1 MVASVTVESIKTKDD
16 SLPSSTTVHSSSH
29 GSHVLPASKSLLVD
43 PGNHPD
49 DHFKSKMSPLRFHIR
64 KYLTQFTNHQ
74 SIYLSRW
81 QNKSST
87 KFRDLYFLYT
97 ALLGSHTFYVLF
109 LPMPVWFGYFE
120 TTRDLVYLLGYSIY
134 LSGFLKDYW
143 CLPRPQSPPVERV
156 SLSPYTTEEYGAPSS
171 HSANATAVT
180 LYFLVHLYQTDNSTI
195 SMMAKCGFTL
205 LILFY
210 YATLV
215 LGRLY
220 CGMHG
225 LLDIITGSLC
235 GIITYIIRMWL
246 RNYFTDFE
254 SGSLWWFPIVS
265 FSWGLFI
272 LFKHV
277 RPIDEC
283 PCFGDSVAFIGV
295 ASGYECGDW
304 FLQQVAPLMKSD
316 NFTVDGPK
324 VFLRPFVAVPMVL
337 IWKSVISKPLVY
349 NTLIKIVHL
358 KDDRLEKSELR
369 IKYKKLT
376 EENNECAA
384 HIGEANIDIVARYII
399 YMGIPITVT
408 VACPYAFTLL
418 GL

>member
-1 MVASVTVESIKTKDD
+1 MVASVTMESTKIET
-16 SLPSSTTVHSSSH
+16 PVVHAGNH
-29 GSHVLPASKSLLVD
+29 GSHVLPSNSSLLLD
-43 PGNHPD
+43 PGNHSD
-49 DHFKSKMSPLRFHIR
+49 DHFKSKMSPMRFAIR
-64 KYLTQFTNHQ
+64 KYLTQYTDTQ
-74 SIYLSRW
+74 STYLASW
-81 QNKSST
+81 QQRYST

-120 TTRDLVYLLGYSIY
+120 TTRDLVYILGYSIY

-156 SLSPYTTEEYGAPSS
+156 SLSKYTTEEYGAPSS
-171 HSANATAVT
+171 HSANATGVS
-180 LYFLVHLYQTDNSTI
+180 LYFLVHIYKADFITLPL
-195 SMMAKCGFTL
+195 KCLFAS
-205 LILFY
+205 LIVFY
-210 YATLV
+210 YMTLV

-225 LLDIITGSLC
+225 LLDIVTGCLC
-235 GIITYIIRMWL
+235 GLITYATRMIL
-246 RNYFTDFE
+246 RDYFFTDFK
-254 SGSLWWFPIVS
+254 SGPFWWFPILS
-265 FSWGLFI
+265 LSWGLFI

-304 FLQQVAPLMKSD
+304 FLQRVLPSLECGKYTD
-316 NFTVDGPK
+316 DGSK
-324 VFLRPFVAVPMVL
+324 VFLRPFIAVPMVL
-337 IWKSVISKPLVY
+337 IWKSVVSKTLVY
-349 NTLIKIVHL
+349 NTLIKIIGL
-358 KDDRLEKSELR
+358 KDDRSITMRKRQEQQDLV
-369 IKYKKLT
+369 KK
-376 EENNECAA
+376 NNECAG
-384 HIGEANIDIVARYII
+384 HVGEANIDIVARFII

-408 VACPYAFTLL
+408 VSCPYVFSLI

>member
-1 MVASVTVESIKTKDD
+1 MVASVTVESTQIENTA
-16 SLPSSTTVHSSSH
+16 VHAGNH
-29 GSHVLPASKSLLVD
+29 GSHVLPSNSSLLLD
-43 PGNHPD
+43 PGNHGD
-49 DHFKSKMSPLRFHIR
+49 EHFKSKMSPMRFAIR
-64 KYLTQFTNHQ
+64 KYLTQYTDTQ
-74 SIYLSRW
+74 SPYLASW
-81 QNKSST
+81 QQKYST

-120 TTRDLVYLLGYSIY
+120 TTKDLVYILGYSIY

-156 SLSPYTTEEYGAPSS
+156 SLSKYTTEEYGAPSS
-171 HSANATAVT
+171 HSANATAVS
-180 LYFLVHLYQTDNSTI
+180 LYFLVHIYQAGFITLPLKCLFT
-195 SMMAKCGFTL
+195 SM
-205 LILFY
+205 ILFY
-210 YATLV
+210 YMTLV

-225 LLDIITGSLC
+225 LLDIVTGCLC
-235 GIITYIIRMWL
+235 GLITYGTRMIL
-246 RNYFTDFE
+246 RNYFFSDFK
-254 SGSLWWFPIVS
+254 SGLFWWFPILS

-304 FLQQVAPLMKSD
+304 FLQRMLPLLECGKYTD
-316 NFTVDGPK
+316 DGSK
-324 VFLRPFVAVPMVL
+324 VFLRPLIAVPMVL

-349 NTLIKIVHL
+349 NILIKIIGL
-358 KDDRLEKSELR
+358 KDDRS
-369 IKYKKLT
+369 IKTRKRQEQQDLIKA
-376 EENNECAA
+376 NNECAG
-384 HIGEANIDIVARYII
+384 HVGEANIDIVARFII

-408 VACPYAFTLL
+408 VSCPYVFSLI

>member
-1 MVASVTVESIKTKDD
+1 MVASVTVESTQVEN
-16 SLPSSTTVHSSSH
+16 TTVHAGNH
-29 GSHVLPASKSLLVD
+29 GSHILPSNNSLLLD
-43 PGNHPD
+43 PGNHGD
-49 DHFKSKMSPLRFHIR
+49 EHFKSKMSPMRFAIR
-64 KYLTQFTNHQ
+64 KYLTQYTDTQ
-74 SIYLSRW
+74 STYLASW
-81 QNKSST
+81 QQKYST

-120 TTRDLVYLLGYSIY
+120 TTRDLVYILGYSIY

-156 SLSPYTTEEYGAPSS
+156 SLSKYTTEEYGAPSS
-171 HSANATAVT
+171 HSANATAVS
-180 LYFLVHLYQTDNSTI
+180 LYFLVHIYQADFITLPL
-195 SMMAKCGFTL
+195 KCLFTFM
-205 LILFY
+205 ILFY
-210 YATLV
+210 YITLV

-225 LLDIITGSLC
+225 LLDIVTGCLC
-235 GIITYIIRMWL
+235 GLVTYATRMIL
-246 RNYFTDFE
+246 RDYFFSDFK
-254 SGSLWWFPIVS
+254 SGPYWWFPIIS

-304 FLQQVAPLMKSD
+304 FLQRMLPLLECGKYTD
-316 NFTVDGPK
+316 DGSK
-324 VFLRPFVAVPMVL
+324 VFLRPLIAVPMVL
-337 IWKSVISKPLVY
+337 IWKSVISKTLVY
-349 NTLIKIVHL
+349 NTLIKIIGL
-358 KDDRLEKSELR
+358 KDDRSITMRKRQEQQDL
-369 IKYKKLT
+369 IKQK
-376 EENNECAA
+376 NECAE
-384 HIGEANIDIVARYII
+384 HVGEANIDIVARFII

-408 VACPYAFTLL
+408 VSCPYVFSLV

>member
-1 MVASVTVESIKTKDD
+1 MVASVTVESTMTKDG
-16 SLPSSTTVHSSSH
+16 SSATPLHSSSH
-29 GSHVLPASKSLLVD
+29 GSHVLAASKSLLLD
-43 PGNHPD
+43 PGNHED
-49 DHFKSKMSPLRFHIR
+49 EHFKSKMSPMRFAIR
-64 KYLTQFTNHQ
+64 KYLTQFTDEQ

-81 QNKSST
+81 QNNYST

-120 TTRDLVYLLGYSIY
+120 TTRDLVYILGYSIY

-171 HSANATAVT
+171 HSANATAVS
-180 LYFLVHLYQTDNSTI
+180 LYILVHLYQSNSSL
-195 SMMAKCGFTL
+195 SMLAKCGFAS
-205 LILFY
+205 LIVFY

-225 LLDIITGSLC
+225 LLDVVTGSLC
-235 GIITYIIRMWL
+235 GIFTYAVRMSL
-246 RNYFTDFE
+246 RNYFIDFE
-254 SGSLWWFPIVS
+254 SGALWWFPIIS

-283 PCFGDSVAFIGV
+283 PCLGDSVAFIGV

-304 FLQQVAPLMKSD
+304 FLQHVAPLMKCG
-316 NFTVDGPK
+316 NMTTDGYK

-337 IWKSVISKPLVY
+337 VWKSVISKPLVY
-349 NTLIKIVHL
+349 NTLIKVIHL
-358 KDDRLEKSELR
+358 KDDRAEISALRTKS
-369 IKYKKLT
+369 KKFK
-376 EENNECAA
+376 EENNECVA

-408 VACPYAFTLL
+408 VACPFAFTLI